1 MKSTSK
7 DFSDSNSGWD
17 TTWENKIYGLGR
29 HLNLYPHH
37 SVVSFLMRKYPQP
50 QNRTKIRVLEVGCG
64 AGNNLWFAAREG
76 FQVSGIDGSESAI
89 EFARQRFDNDRLVG
103 DFQVGDFQCLDWKSS
118 TFDIVIDRQAV
129 LCNRLDVIERS
140 FDEVK
145 RVLKKGGA
153 FFSMIYSDRHPERIN
168 GRHLGDNSY
177 DNFNVGYFK
186 DCGTVHF
193 SPVDEIKSIY
203 GDRFEIKSLSH
214 VAETQFDRDTFEES
228 PQNGYWRVE
237 CLKNDG

>member
-1 MKSTSK
+1 MKSVNEDITVIK
-7 DFSDSNSGWD
+7 NGWD

-37 SVVSFLMRKYPQP
+37 SVVSFLMRKFPQL

-76 FQVSGIDGSESAI
+76 FQVAGIDGASSAI
-89 EFARQRFDNDRLVG
+89 EFAEKRFEQDGLKGDLRVG
-103 DFQVGDFQCLDWKSS
+103 DFQSLDWDSGI
-118 TFDIVIDRQAV
+118 FDIVIDRQSV
-129 LCNRLDVIERS
+129 LCNRLDVIEQT

-145 RVLKKGGA
+145 RVLKRGGT
-153 FFSMIYSDRHPERIN
+153 FFSMMYSDRHPEIVN

-177 DNFNVGYFK
+177 DNFRIGYFK
-186 DCGTVHF
+186 DCGIVHF

-203 GDRFEIKSLSH
+203 GDRFDIKSLTH
-214 VAETQFDRDTFEES
+214 VAETQFDCETWNES
-228 PQNGYWRVE
+228 PHNGYWRVE
-237 CLKNDG
+237 CLKND